1 MKSKPN
7 FLSKF
12 NLKKLKEIDVFDL
25 FSAFALLSIIIF
37 LFIFLFRKEVHISIT
52 LRVRSNDVPFLY
64 FYDHDNPP
72 SWFSFLL
79 REGMKEKDS
88 LGRTKAEITKVL
100 LYDIK
105 PDTKAAYL
113 TVRLKAGYNKRENKY
128 RYHGEPVLI
137 GSQLELEFEE
147 IKIRGLVTH
156 IEGVPDPREKT
167 ELIIEARLTDLSSVF
182 PETRG
187 VEPHIVE
194 AFSVS
199 DRSYDSQGNIVAEI
213 LGKRV
218 SPADKTVT
226 DSRGNLFVKKDP
238 FKKDVFLK
246 LKIKVTKMNNE
257 FFFLDTEKIEVDRT
271 IPVQLE
277 KITIWPVI
285 TKIY

>member
-1 MKSKPN
+1 MKIKDK

-12 NLKKLKEIDVFDL
+12 NFKKLKNIAVFDL
-25 FSAFALLSIIIF
+25 VSGFVLLSIIIF
-37 LFIFLFRKEVHISIT
+37 LFIFLFRKNKYVNIT

-64 FYDHDNPP
+64 LYSHDNPP

-79 REGMKEKDS
+79 REGMKEKNS
-88 LGRTKAEITKVL
+88 LGRTKAEITEVL
-100 LYDIK
+100 LYDIT
-105 PDTKAAYL
+105 PETKAAYL
-113 TVRLKAGYNKRENKY
+113 TIRLEAGYNKRENKY
-128 RYHGEPVLI
+128 RYQGKPVLI
-137 GSQLELEFEE
+137 GSRLELEFEA
-147 IKIRGLVTH
+147 IKIWGLVTH
-156 IEGVPDPREKT
+156 IEGVLDARKKT
-167 ELIIEARLTDLSSVF
+167 ELEIEAKLVSYSPTF

-187 VEPHIVE
+187 VEPQIPE
-194 AFSVS
+194 AFSVGEK
-199 DRSYDSQGNIVAEI
+199 SYDSQGNVVAEI
-213 LGKRV
+213 LDKKV

-257 FFFLDTEKIEVDRT
+257 LFFLDTEKVEVDKS
-271 IPVQLE
+271 IPIQLE